1 MEKKIAFLLR
11 NIINL
16 INGGMRQRSIS
27 MRIILQC
34 LNKKYENENFLKCEN
49 YKSHQRDSNSR
60 LMLLCKA
67 SGSTSEYGGV
77 LDNLKLRSI
86 YNSFLI
92 PNNVA
97 YFQNMCIKINY
108 L

>member
-1 MEKKIAFLLR
+1 
-11 NIINL
+11 
-16 INGGMRQRSIS
+16 MRQRSIS

>member
-1 MEKKIAFLLR
+1 MEKNFLLR